1 MSPVRRD
8 MAPPCEKPPRTTRA
22 AGTPASTSAVM
33 SWFSA
38 CTVRSIPAS
47 SSCALMFPNSN
58 TSNLCREGG
67 GEGKQMGGER
77 GRERAYQPGIFIP
90 PLAVT
95 GIMGLDA

>member
-1 MSPVRRD
+1 
-8 MAPPCEKPPRTTRA
+8 MAPPWEKPPRTTRA

-67 GEGKQMGGER
+67 RARRGER
-77 GRERAYQPGIFIP
+77 KGRERGAESGRTSRAFSSRRWRLQG
-90 PLAVT
+90 
-95 GIMGLDA
+95 